1 MIMKKEMIRIL
12 VALALVLSLA
22 TVASA
27 ETVKLTG
34 FPYGLTTVYYTFN
47 SSPTSSLA
55 GQFSITRNDVPTWAY
70 CVDLE
75 NHISQGPSYDV
86 TPIPVTGNY
95 IQAAWLA
102 NQFRAGADTAVE
114 SAALQAAIWKAV
126 YGNAFELRTG
136 NSMEFVG
143 YYDGY
148 TDSLP
153 APISFTGAN
162 YVYLEGYEVDPD
174 PHAGSDHRCP
184 RADDDA
190 SSRSRPCWSGGSAE
204 ERIGK

>member
-1 MIMKKEMIRIL
+1 MFVVIYLCKDIFGGGMIMKREMIRIL
-12 VALALVLSLA
+12 VALALVLSLS

-70 CVDLE
+70 CVDIE
-75 NHISQGPSYDV
+75 NQISQGPSYDV

-102 NQFRAGADTAVE
+102 NQFRSGADTAVE

-126 YGNAFELRTG
+126 YGTDFEFEPGTRRRL
-136 NSMEFVG
+136 
-143 YYDGY
+143 
-148 TDSLP
+148 
-153 APISFTGAN
+153 
-162 YVYLEGYEVDPD
+162 
-174 PHAGSDHRCP
+174 
-184 RADDDA
+184 
-190 SSRSRPCWSGGSAE
+190 
-204 ERIGK
+204 